1 MATQTTPKDDAG
13 FQGKVGLE
21 AQGLNPKGEVHWN
34 LLAPSLI

>member
-21 AQGLNPKGEVHWN
+21 AQGLNPKGC
-34 LLAPSLI
+34 LIVNGTAG